1 MLYLAQQLYLN
12 NFVGLPL
19 WDVAQQTAVNSA
31 SVFNIGS
38 TFLEGLLSF
47 AAPCVL
53 PLVPGYLSFVSG
65 TSVVRKPVLVE
76 TRETSLNYN
85 SSQVAFAEGG
95 AVATRPSFAI
105 SSSDNAEDFEAAP
118 VSRVVSRILTFIAG
132 FTVAFIILFGIYDAL
147 SVVLGNFKPA
157 IQVVSGILIIIFGLH
172 FMGVF
177 RIPFLNIEKRMQ
189 LNNKPTG
196 YVGAFALGF
205 AFAFGWS
212 PCVGPF
218 LTTAITQASNDG
230 RGTLD
235 ANILPGIALMIVYS
249 LGLGVPFLLAG
260 LFVNRFL
267 KFVARLRRHFQIIEI
282 ASGLLLVVVGFLIIT
297 GNLSALSEQFTQIHL
312 FG

>member
-1 MLYLAQQLYLN
+1 MLDLAQQLYLN
-12 NFVGLPL
+12 NFNGWPL
-19 WDVAQQTAVNSA
+19 WEVAQQTAVSSG

-65 TSVVRKPVLVE
+65 SSVVRKPVLAE
-76 TRETSLNYN
+76 TASPNYN
-85 SSQVAFAEGG
+85 SSQVAFADGG
-95 AVATRPSFAI
+95 AVATTPRFAI
-105 SSSDNAEDFEAAP
+105 SSGDNPEEFEAAP
-118 VSRVVSRILTFIAG
+118 IGRVVSRILTFIAG
-132 FTVAFIILFGIYDAL
+132 FTLAFIILFGIYDAL
-147 SVVLGNFKPA
+147 STVLGNFKPA
-157 IQVVSGILIIIFGLH
+157 IQVVSGIIIIIFGLH

-196 YVGAFALGF
+196 LVGAFSLGF

-235 ANILPGIALMIVYS
+235 ANILPGVALMIVYS